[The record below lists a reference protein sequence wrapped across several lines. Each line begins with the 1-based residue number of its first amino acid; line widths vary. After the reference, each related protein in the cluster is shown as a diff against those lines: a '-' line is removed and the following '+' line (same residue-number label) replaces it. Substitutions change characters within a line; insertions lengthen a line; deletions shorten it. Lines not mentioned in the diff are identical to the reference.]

1 MTAKEFL
8 RNLRKTEIEIRALR
22 MQIEKLRS
30 EAEGVKAMTLSDMPK
45 GGHGR
50 DAADIIA
57 EIADLQ
63 AVCAAKLGAL
73 VRDRHNAMTVIMRIE
88 RTELRTVLTLYYC
101 DSLSWDEVAEETGYS
116 VRQVLR
122 LHGEALV
129 EFAAKAKDVTKC
141 HLDL

>member
-63 AVCAAKLGAL
+63 AVCAAKIDAL
-73 VRDRHNAMTVIMRIE
+73 VLERREASRIVMRIE
-88 RTELRTVLTLYYC
+88 RTELRTVLTLYYF
-101 DSLSWDEVAEETGYS
+101 DGMSWDEVAAEMFYS

-129 EFAAKAKDVTKC
+129 EFEAKMRMSLNVT
-141 HLDL
+141 

>member
-8 RNLRKTEIEIRALR
+8 RNLRKTELEIRALR

-63 AVCAAKLGAL
+63 AVCAAKIDAL
-73 VRDRHNAMTVIMRIE
+73 VLERREASRIVMRIE
-88 RTELRTVLTLYYC
+88 RTELRTVLTLYYF
-101 DSLSWDEVAEETGYS
+101 DGMSWDEVAAEMFYS

-129 EFAAKAKDVTKC
+129 EFEAKMRMSLNVT
-141 HLDL
+141 

>member
-8 RNLRKTEIEIRALR
+8 RSLRKTETEIRALR
-22 MQIEKLRS
+22 MQIEKLRA
-30 EAEGVKAMTLSDMPK
+30 EAEGVKAMAFSDMPK
-45 GGHGR
+45 GGRGR
-50 DAADIIA
+50 DAADTIA
-57 EIADLQ
+57 EITDLQ
-63 AVCAAKLGAL
+63 AVCASRLEAL
-73 VRDRHNAMTVIMRIE
+73 VQDRHAAMTIIMRIE

-129 EFAAKAKDVTKC
+129 EFAAKVKDVTKC